1 MVGSRGAVG
10 SLPLLDAYAS
20 PSWYV
25 WVLGTLAAYFVVS
38 LALDAM
44 CRGLFARRSIG
55 GAGRAPIRLARRK
68 VATLFVLNTLQ
79 IGAALALADGFH
91 EQGRGGLYVQEI
103 ASPLQLLL
111 VTAQTLFILFVFDTN
126 FFWVHRLR
134 AQAPAPVRH
143 VPRGAPPAALP
154 HGVAPAVPAPA
165 RLPGHDRRAAGV
177 GRAAADPLSTQSY
190 LVAVT
195 IAAFLNIAGHAGHEV
210 SDTFIGLPTPNGWA
224 AALDPRRRWLA
235 RLFNNVL
242 HHDLHHQKCRGNYSL
257 YFTFWDRLCG
267 TLNPDTDR
275 VDVYVR
281 ERGAA

>member
-1 MVGSRGAVG
+1 MPH
-10 SLPLLDAYAS
+10 LP
-20 PSWYV
+20 WYV

-111 VTAQTLFILFVFDTN
+111 VAAQTLFILFVFDTN
-126 FFWVHRLR
+126 FFWVHRFAHRHRRLFAMFHAEHHR
-134 AQAPAPVRH
+134 PRFPTVWHLQYQHPLDYLATTAAPLVW
-143 VPRGAPPAALP
+143 VAL
-154 HGVAPAVPAPA
+154 
-165 RLPGHDRRAAGV
+165 LPI
-177 GRAAADPLSTQSY
+177 PLSTQSY
-190 LVAVT
+190 LLAVT
-195 IAAFLNIAGHAGHEV
+195 IAAFHNIAGHAGHEV

-281 ERGAA
+281 ERGVT